1 MKMLK
6 GEKNRIGPEEID
18 KIRQEAASARAEG
31 RSIFIFQINNL
42 HGEGILNNPKIAKVE
57 HDVMNMI
64 EAVQIAGWSV
74 VLPLSYTPLHSFSS
88 LKAEFLTRA
97 SQGRTSRCAYAY
109 PLAPGCP
116 VGGRPSISA
125 MSGATASAP

>member
-6 GEKNRIGPEEID
+6 DEKNRIGPEEID

-31 RSIFIFQINNL
+31 RSIFIFQMNDL
-42 HGEGILNNPKIAKVE
+42 HREGIFNNPKMARVE

-74 VLPLSYTPLHSFSS
+74 VLPLSYTPSAGLMGG
-88 LKAEFLTRA
+88 T
-97 SQGRTSRCAYAY
+97 G
-109 PLAPGCP
+109 
-116 VGGRPSISA
+116 VGTVCHATFRPTIY
-125 MSGATASAP
+125 